1 MRVTRQQLKQ
11 IIKEELE
18 AVLGEGESVKNSG
31 IRMISKKVPPEVARD
46 QRLAKELAKLP
57 KDPEKIKAMLSPGRL
72 QLEQD
77 PNAPATA
84 AQKKEFDRP
93 EDPLLRHLQTS

>member
-1 MRVTRQQLKQ
+1 MRVTKEQLKQ

-18 AVLGEGESVKNSG
+18 AVLGEGDSLKKAG
-31 IRMISKKVPPEVARD
+31 IELVDQKVPDKVARD

-57 KDPEKIKAMLSPGRL
+57 KNPEKIKAMLSPGRL
-72 QLEQD
+72 QLEQS

-84 AQKKEFDRP
+84 AQKKNLID
-93 EDPLLRHLQTS
+93 LKILC